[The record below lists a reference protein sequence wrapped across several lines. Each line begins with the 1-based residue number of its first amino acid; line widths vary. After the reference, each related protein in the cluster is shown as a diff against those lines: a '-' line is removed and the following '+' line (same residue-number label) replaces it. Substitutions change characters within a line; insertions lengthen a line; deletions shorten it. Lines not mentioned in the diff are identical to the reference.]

1 MNAFDHSIPKNSEA
15 ADAIIL
21 TVMNG
26 CVEPAFGFFEK
37 SSLTCRAPRQ
47 KMWTLWTI
55 FCSGSLRRRIPGTCD
70 LVKSFSHPIVRI
82 ALAEGADRLFHQYVF
97 FRYES

>member
-70 LVKSFSHPIVRI
+70 LVKSFSHPIVWI
-82 ALAEGADRLFHQYVF
+82 ALAEGVDQHITKHLFVLY
-97 FRYES
+97 

>member
-1 MNAFDHSIPKNSEA
+1 MNAVDHSIPKNSEA

-70 LVKSFSHPIVRI
+70 LVKSFSHPIVWI
-82 ALAEGADRLFHQYVF
+82 ALAEGYDQHITKYLFILY
-97 FRYES
+97 